1 MRIMDWSSDVCSS
14 DLAAGGCVHVVKDRR
29 VRHPCTDRRR
39 AVPLQVVMRAPA
51 RKIELGFDPGKL
63 KAIRRP
69 AAPAPRL
76 TKDRLLDTKDVRR
89 GGHVASLGHRSDLGN
104 AVESP
109 AGSLAFGNAKR
120 CYCFST

>member
-76 TKDRLLDTKDVRR
+76 TKDRLLDPKDLSSEARRVGKEGVRP
-89 GGHVASLGHRSDLGN
+89 GRSRW
-104 AVESP
+104 SP
-109 AGSLAFGNAKR
+109 
-120 CYCFST
+120 YH